1 MNFGFKKVILLCNNQ
16 PAMKRSI
23 FGSAALTFIILLFNN
38 QVSIAE
44 TDRPGSVISPEAQKI
59 HIEYI
64 PAGKLL
70 NEAVDLGLKSSK
82 TDGAVR
88 SIVFADNIYEVSIT
102 ETDRGTFF
110 EVNGEVK
117 YLGSG
122 PSCATL
128 RVIFPVSGT
137 AWKWFRGLS
146 GSVDMKQDYIYCD
159 TISARTILPPDGAFN
174 GRNLS
179 DGGYGDP
186 VGRGTISFYPLCA
199 VSADGKGKAIGIDM
213 QLPLVYRLKASASQG
228 LSAEFDLATSPLTVR
243 FPDRAFFRICRFDFD
258 PAWGMR
264 AALEKYYKIYPE
276 SFKKRVSTEGI
287 WLPFTPLR
295 SIPGWEDFGI
305 AFHETSWGST
315 DIMNG
320 EKTPNIIS
328 DRGTGVL
335 SFQYSEPWDLQLPI
349 KMKSLEYDEII
360 AGGTISKNHRSYL
373 DISAISDKA
382 GKWQMRRLETPWF
395 KTGWA
400 VSITT
405 NCDPDIPGFNKY
417 RYVLKDEIEPALKMD
432 VDGIYFDSM
441 EWNWH
446 HDLNYREDHF
456 ASADYPLTFSTNVGR
471 PALWNF
477 ASEFKFMKKIA
488 DEMHLQGKLAMG
500 NGHALN
506 PFAAANLDLFGAELS
521 WYSSDDH
528 NSEALDFK
536 RSIACQKP
544 IVFLLNEGLNDK
556 AFTEAPYYGY
566 EIYFEKMLAY
576 GFFPSFF
583 SVDAS
588 NDPYWQDRKKI
599 ENGRPFF
606 KKYIPLIRKLAGA
619 GWEPVTLAGTDA
631 PGIRIERFGGQN
643 DLFFTVRNN
652 GSSDAS
658 CTVTVNVTALHL
670 DQGFKA
676 FEMVLEN
683 PLRVKA
689 GRIFIDVP
697 AGHTRM
703 IRIEK
708 GK

>member
-1 MNFGFKKVILLCNNQ
+1 
-16 PAMKRSI
+16 MKRRI
-23 FGSAALTFIILLFNN
+23 FGSAAFALTVLLFNN
-38 QVSIAE
+38 QASSAE
-44 TDRPGSVISPEAQKI
+44 ADRPAAKGSPDAQII

-64 PAGKLL
+64 PAGKPLS
-70 NEAVDLGLKSSK
+70 EPVDLGLKSSR
-82 TDGAVR
+82 TVGAVR
-88 SIVFADNIYEVSIT
+88 SLVFGDDLYEVSID

-110 EVNGEVK
+110 EVNGELK

-128 RVIFPVSGT
+128 RIIFPASGT

-146 GSVDMKQDYIYCD
+146 GSIDMKQDDIYCD
-159 TISARTILPPDGAFN
+159 TIAAGTILPPDGAFN
-174 GRNLS
+174 GKNLS
-179 DGGYGDP
+179 EGGYGDP
-186 VGRGTISFYPLCA
+186 VGRGTISYYPLCA
-199 VSADGKGKAIGIDM
+199 VSANGKGKALGIDM
-213 QLPLVYRLKASASQG
+213 QLPLVYRLEASIREG
-228 LSAEFDLATSPLTVR
+228 LAAEFDLATSPLTVR

-264 AALEKYYKIYPE
+264 AALEKYYTIYPE
-276 SFKKRVSTEGI
+276 SFRKRVTTEGI

-305 AFHETSWGST
+305 AFHETSWGSN

-320 EKTPNIIS
+320 ERTPNIIS

-335 SFQYSEPWDLQLPI
+335 SFQYTEPWDLQLPI
-349 KMKSLEYDEII
+349 RSKSLEYDELI
-360 AGGTISKNHRSYL
+360 AGGTISKNHRAYL
-373 DISAISDKA
+373 DISSTFDKA

-405 NCDPDIPGFNKY
+405 NCDPDLHGFNKY
-417 RYVLKDEIEPALKMD
+417 MYVMKDEIEPALKMD

-456 ASADYPLTFSTNVGR
+456 AAADYPLTFSSGVRR
-471 PALWNF
+471 PAVWNF

-528 NSEALDFK
+528 NSAALDFK
-536 RSIACQKP
+536 RAISCQKP

-556 AFTEAPYYGY
+556 AFTEAPYNGY

-606 KKYIPLIRKLAGA
+606 KKYIPLIRQLAGA
-619 GWEPVTLAGTDA
+619 GWEPVTLAVADGTDT
-631 PGIRIERFGGQN
+631 RIERFGGKS

-676 FEMVLEN
+676 FEMVLGN

-689 GRIFIDVP
+689 GRIFMDVP

-708 GK
+708 GL